1 MRHKRTFGALVGAG
15 LLLAGCGPEAQEA
28 ERPRPGAG
36 NNAVAEQP
44 ALPVPEAMGR
54 AALLQ
59 AAARVAS
66 ATALGTDAGAVQD
79 GLDGRQFEL
88 RIRFGCPGAVRPSAP
103 GPFRIRFE
111 LETRTLRLSA
121 APHLT
126 LEEPW
131 IAKLGGEGVETVE
144 GFWMRRPW
152 LLEPGCP
159 AGPAPAPA
167 PEQAASGQSATA
179 EPPQPAESAEQVGIA
194 QFFTEADPRTRRRDR
209 RAYEAT
215 VTLPEGQ
222 QPSPQGYDLVLSGR
236 LRELAGGRVIACN
249 VTGADAPPDC
259 VIAAEFDRVRFE
271 HPDTKEVIS
280 EWGAG

>member
-1 MRHKRTFGALVGAG
+1 MCGLLWAG
-15 LLLAGCGPEAQEA
+15 LLVAGCGRDADQAEQPTAVVNNSAA
-28 ERPRPGAG
+28 ERP
-36 NNAVAEQP
+36 
-44 ALPVPEAMGR
+44 ALPAAESLGR

-59 AAARVAS
+59 AAARAAS
-66 ATALGTDAGAVQD
+66 AAALGSDDGAAQKSLEGKV
-79 GLDGRQFEL
+79 FEL
-88 RIRFGCPGAVRPSAP
+88 RIRFGCPGAAQPEAP

-111 LETRTLRLSA
+111 PDSRTLRLSA

-131 IAKLGGEGVETVE
+131 IAKLAGEGVEAVE

-159 AGPAPAPA
+159 PTPAPPPAPA
-167 PEQAASGQSATA
+167 PEEAAPAERAQA
-179 EPPQPAESAEQVGIA
+179 EPPAEPPASGERVGIA
-194 QFFTEADPRTRRRDR
+194 QFFTDADSRTRRRDR

-236 LRELAGGRVIACN
+236 LTELPGGRVIACN
-249 VTGADAPPDC
+249 VTSADAPPDC
-259 VIAAEFDRVRFE
+259 VIAVQFDRVRFE
-271 HPDTKEVIS
+271 RPDTKEVLA